1 VWSTSTRSSAP
12 AALVASD
19 ADFLRWDD
27 VAVRLRLGPPTINL
41 QVFLSSGDDLKALR
55 DLVSKLA
62 NEAVNEMLNRHE
74 LPVRLQVG
82 RWELSTPHRVAGGQ
96 TVNTEFVEKARATQL
111 LLCLLHEELGDGTR
125 EELEAALGQGN
136 VEIAVIWCVDDNHW
150 PMTPAGQWLHD
161 HKDELFIDRAGA
173 PDTTGPVTAIV
184 RACLDAAFTVLQQV
198 ETGEPPHEQR

>member
-1 VWSTSTRSSAP
+1 M
-12 AALVASD
+12 
-19 ADFLRWDD
+19 
-27 VAVRLRLGPPTINL
+27 RLRLGLPAINL

-55 DLVSKLA
+55 NLVSKLA
-62 NEAVNEMLNRHE
+62 NEAVNEMLNKHQ

-96 TVNTEFVEKARATQL
+96 TVNSEFVDKARATQL

-125 EELEAALGQGN
+125 EELEAALEQQN
-136 VEIAVIWCVDDNHW
+136 VEIAVVWCVDDNEW

-161 HKDELFIDRAGA
+161 HKNALFIDRAGGL
-173 PDTTGPVTAIV
+173 DTTDPTTAIV
-184 RACLDAAFTVLQQV
+184 RALLDAAFTVLQQV